1 VCVVLTI
8 PGIRLTLL
16 QTVDKEDPTFL
27 KPKSHTAEKEPE
39 PTAGRP
45 TSTSAI
51 PTPSDK
57 REEYAGVRNPV
68 MSGEIN
74 VGDEAATITK
84 PLETMS
90 DAAAEG
96 SHSA

>member
-1 VCVVLTI
+1 MI
-8 PGIRLTLL
+8 HAP
-16 QTVDKEDPTFL
+16 QTEDKEDPTFL
-27 KPKSHTAEKEPE
+27 KPKSHTAEEEPE

-57 REEYAGVRNPV
+57 SEEYASMRNPV
-68 MSGEIN
+68 MSGEIS
-74 VGDEAATITK
+74 VKDETATMTK
-84 PLETMS
+84 PLNTMS
-90 DAAAEG
+90 DAAVEG